1 MSDVRTPATPDGEM
15 ERPAPPPQPSV
26 SEAQAVEAAAPAHA
40 ADAAAAVSSSGL
52 TFPSQ
57 AVGAA
62 GASVIDGFGRV
73 LAAAREAQGIPAA
86 EMAGRLRLH
95 PRQLDALEHER
106 LEELPSAPFV
116 RGYVRS
122 YAKEL
127 KIDPAPLLSA
137 LGARLPAPATLGLSA
152 PTGLAM
158 TEVRRAGV
166 ERASRLM
173 VIGGTVVA
181 LVILAIV
188 GWIASTRMK
197 PAASPAQPASA
208 PTAPA
213 PAAPVPAAEVAA
225 AAAPTASTSSATTV
239 PNESVS
245 GAPGAAAGLSPAITS
260 SVPPVTSAA
269 PEPSPAPASVAP
281 MPPTPAVSGLRLQ
294 VSGKPSWIEVT
305 DADGRVVFVGTL
317 SSGAEQVL
325 ANLKPPLRLTVGN
338 ASTVTVTYRGRLVDL
353 QPHIRANDLAR
364 LTLE

>member
-1 MSDVRTPATPDGEM
+1 MSDVQTSASSDGGM
-15 ERPAPPPQPSV
+15 ESPAPPPQPDV
-26 SEAQAVEAAAPAHA
+26 SDARAVDAAASANA
-40 ADAAAAVSSSGL
+40 AGAAAAVPLSGL
-52 TFPSQ
+52 TSPSQ
-57 AVGAA
+57 TAGLAGAA
-62 GASVIDGFGRV
+62 VIDGFGRV
-73 LAAAREAQGIPAA
+73 LAAAREAQGILAA

-95 PRQLDALEHER
+95 PRQLDALEYER
-106 LEELPSAPFV
+106 LDELPSAPFV

-137 LGARLPAPATLGLSA
+137 LGARLPAPATLGLTA
-152 PTGLAM
+152 PTGQAM

-181 LVILAIV
+181 LLILAIV
-188 GWIASTRMK
+188 GWIASARLK
-197 PAASPAQPASA
+197 PATAPSQ
-208 PTAPA
+208 PTAA
-213 PAAPVPAAEVAA
+213 PAAPAPVPGTESAA
-225 AAAPTASTSSATTV
+225 AAAPAASTTGASTA
-239 PNESVS
+239 PNESVP
-245 GAPGAAAGLSPAITS
+245 GVPGASAGASPVTAS
-260 SVPPVTSAA
+260 SPTPVTSAV
-269 PEPSPAPASVAP
+269 PEPSPAPASVAAVP
-281 MPPTPAVSGLRLQ
+281 AMPAVSGLRLQ
-294 VSGKPSWIEVT
+294 VSGRPSWIEVT